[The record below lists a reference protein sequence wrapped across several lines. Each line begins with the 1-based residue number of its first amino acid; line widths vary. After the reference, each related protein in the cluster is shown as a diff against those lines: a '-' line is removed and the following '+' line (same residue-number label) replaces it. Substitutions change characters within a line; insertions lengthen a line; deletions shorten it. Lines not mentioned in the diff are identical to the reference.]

1 LKPGWA
7 AVGLVLVLAL
17 AAGGARAADYGRLA
31 FGTLPV
37 IQALPLFVAQE
48 KGLFEEEGVAVKL
61 IPFRQALEKDVAMKT
76 GQIDGYFGD
85 LFTPIILAAGG
96 TPIKIAAVNYRT
108 GPYRR
113 MFGIL
118 ASPGSGIQGA
128 ADLAGVPVAVST
140 GTIIEYVTTTLLE
153 QNEVEPDQIRLLETK
168 SIPIRLQM
176 LLSGQVKAAT
186 LPEPLVT
193 LATVKGARLLADD
206 AGSDLSSTVL
216 VFSEA
221 VLEKRPGDVR
231 AFLRAC
237 QRAADLINADA
248 EGVRAIMNQH
258 CNVPR
263 PLQSEF
269 PVPQFPALAAPP
281 EDRVLDA
288 VDWLAAQG
296 RIKSRPAPEQLV
308 DVRFLP

>member
-1 LKPGWA
+1 
-7 AVGLVLVLAL
+7 
-17 AAGGARAADYGRLA
+17 
-31 FGTLPV
+31 
-37 IQALPLFVAQE
+37 
-48 KGLFEEEGVAVKL
+48 
-61 IPFRQALEKDVAMKT
+61 
-76 GQIDGYFGD
+76 
-85 LFTPIILAAGG
+85 
-96 TPIKIAAVNYRT
+96 
-108 GPYRR
+108 
-113 MFGIL
+113 
-118 ASPGSGIQGA
+118 
-128 ADLAGVPVAVST
+128 
-140 GTIIEYVTTTLLE
+140 
-153 QNEVEPDQIRLLETK
+153 
-168 SIPIRLQM
+168 
-176 LLSGQVKAAT
+176 
-186 LPEPLVT
+186 
-193 LATVKGARLLADD
+193 LADD

-237 QRAADLINADA
+237 QRAAELINADA